1 MDWFERTIPSMYEV
15 KRSHVARA
23 ILDYLRKHPD
33 AQDTVDG
40 ITEWW
45 LPEEKIKSR
54 SAIVREALNGLVA
67 EGLVLARKSKDSQ
80 IHYRINRRKAKEIA
94 ALLKMD

>member
-1 MDWFERTIPSMYEV
+1 MYEV
-15 KRSHVARA
+15 KRSIVARA

-45 LPEEKIKSR
+45 LPEEKIKSGA
-54 SAIVREALNGLVA
+54 AIVREALNGLVE
-67 EGLVLARKSKDSQ
+67 EGLVLERKGKDSQ

-94 ALLKMD
+94 ALLKLD

>member
-1 MDWFERTIPSMYEV
+1 MYEV
-15 KRSHVARA
+15 KRSRVARA

-33 AQDTVDG
+33 AQDTAAG
-40 ITEWW
+40 IAEWW

-54 SAIVREALNGLVA
+54 TKTVEEALAGLVTD
-67 EGLVLARKSKDSQ
+67 GLVLARKGKDSQ

-94 ALLKMD
+94 ALLKLD

>member
-1 MDWFERTIPSMYEV
+1 MYEV
-15 KRSHVARA
+15 KRSIVARA

-54 SAIVREALNGLVA
+54 AAIVREALNGLVG
-67 EGLVLARKSKDSQ
+67 EGLVLERKGKDSQ
-80 IHYRINRRKAKEIA
+80 IHYRINRRKSKEIA
-94 ALLKMD
+94 ALLKID

>member
-1 MDWFERTIPSMYEV
+1 MYEV
-15 KRSHVARA
+15 RRSLITRA

-40 ITEWW
+40 ITDWW
-45 LPEEKIKSR
+45 LPEQKIKSR
-54 SAIVREALNGLVA
+54 AATVREALNVLVA
-67 EGLVLARKSKDSQ
+67 EGLLLARKSKDSQ

-94 ALLKMD
+94 ARLKVE